1 MCGFPMS
8 QFCLYYVIVRSARR
22 TAASSKR
29 SVVVKESTSSVLLL
43 DVSFM
48 TDMRSAN
55 KYYLTLYSMTNVA
68 FDTRSTVCKASFN
81 FIFYCVYFEISCI
94 VLHKY
99 YRCSLEIALEAVTN
113 QQSNRRFRY
122 NVNLC
127 FDTNTDKVNSCLCVN
142 LQSTDFYAYC
152 VS

>member
-1 MCGFPMS
+1 MS

-29 SVVVKESTSSVLLL
+29 SVVVKKSTSSILLL

-48 TDMRSAN
+48 TDMRSVN
-55 KYYLTLYSMTNVA
+55 KNYLTLYSMTNVA

-81 FIFYCVYFEISCI
+81 FIFYCVYFEITCI

-99 YRCSLEIALEAVTN
+99 YRCSLEIATMEAVTN
-113 QQSNRRFRY
+113 QQTNHRRFWY
-122 NVNLC
+122 NVNRC
-127 FDTNTDKVNSCLCVN
+127 VYSSNYKVLIFMLTV
-142 LQSTDFYAYC
+142 
-152 VS
+152 